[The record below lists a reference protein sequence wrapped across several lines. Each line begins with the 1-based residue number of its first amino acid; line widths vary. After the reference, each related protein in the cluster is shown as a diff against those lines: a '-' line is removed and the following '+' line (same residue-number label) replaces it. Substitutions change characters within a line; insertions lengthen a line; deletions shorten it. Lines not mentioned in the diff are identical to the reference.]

1 MGILLTILAALGATI
16 IITRSW
22 LFEKIRDFASKWEF
36 TGVLF
41 SCMVCMGWWMGLIFG
56 LIVFHSWPLSFLIPF
71 VVSLMGWI
79 LEYLQH

>member
-1 MGILLTILAALGATI
+1 MEVLLTILAALGATI

-22 LFEKIRDFASKWEF
+22 LFEKIRDFFSKWAF

-56 LIVFHSWPLSFLIPF
+56 LIIFHSWPLSFLIPF
-71 VVSLMGWI
+71 VVSLMGGI
-79 LEYLQH
+79 LEFLQH

>member
-1 MGILLTILAALGATI
+1 MEILLTILAALGATI

-22 LFEKIRDFASKWEF
+22 LFEKVRDFFSKWEF

-41 SCMVCMGWWMGLIFG
+41 SCMVCMGWWMGLIFS
-56 LIVFHSWPLSFLIPF
+56 LIIFHSWPLSFLIPF

-79 LEYLQH
+79 LEYFQH

>member
-1 MGILLTILAALGATI
+1 MEVLLTILAALGATI

-22 LFEKIRDFASKWEF
+22 LFGEIRDFFSTREF

>member
-1 MGILLTILAALGATI
+1 MEVLLTILAAMGATI

-22 LFEKIRDFASKWEF
+22 LFEKIRDFFSKWTF

-56 LIVFHSWPLSFLIPF
+56 LIIFHSWPLSFLTPF
-71 VVSLMGWI
+71 VVSLIGWI